1 VFRDPNKVT
10 DEVVQLHLEHPV
22 VQRLLQ
28 RFLSQGFVHDDLS
41 RTCLAQSRDSVSR
54 VVLLGRLALYGP
66 GAARLHEEIVAV
78 AARWTDSK
86 IRGEPLKPY
95 ERETEAITL
104 NLLYKSLIESPLRLV
119 PEVVTA
125 QLRESA
131 PRDVSQLWP
140 HLQERARKI
149 EESART
155 ALERRGNE
163 EAEAMLRI
171 LEAQRKQIE
180 AKQRADAQ
188 LVFESMEEDVRRQ
201 REAERIFQNKRL
213 ERLPEE
219 LATEPERIRAIY
231 RIHAVRVEPVGLIY
245 LWPVGA

>member
-1 VFRDPNKVT
+1 
-10 DEVVQLHLEHPV
+10 VVQLHLEHPV

-41 RTCLAQSRDSVSR
+41 RTCVAQSRDSVAR

-78 AARWTDSK
+78 TARWTDSK
-86 IRGEPLKPY
+86 IRREPLKPY
-95 ERETEAITL
+95 ERDTEAATL
-104 NLLYKSLIESPLRLV
+104 SLLYRSLIDTPLRAI
-119 PEVVTA
+119 PEVAVS

-131 PRDVSQLWP
+131 PEDVSQLWP
-140 HLQERARKI
+140 HLQERSRKI
-149 EESART
+149 ELEAR
-155 ALERRGNE
+155 AKLERRGNE

-180 AKQRADAQ
+180 AKQKADAQ
-188 LVFESMEEDVRRQ
+188 LVFESMEEEVRRQ
-201 REAERIFQNKRL
+201 REAERRFQNERL

-231 RIHAVRVEPVGLIY
+231 RIQASRMEPVGLIY